1 MSCSLLRDVVVIYSS
16 ASGIAMAAHDVT
28 KPKRHLNAC
37 LRHRQFDKMAV
48 FDTLEMRTGWA

>member
-28 KPKRHLNAC
+28 NTKETPQC
-37 LRHRQFDKMAV
+37 MFETPTV
-48 FDTLEMRTGWA
+48 